1 MTYRISAGAEIAA
14 KAHVRETATE
24 ALELIRE
31 LKKKNIAILEVKDRD
46 GAILTIPQLEKLSD
60 QENI

>member
-1 MTYRISAGAEIAA
+1 MYRISAGAENAPT
-14 KAHVRETATE
+14 AHARETATE

-46 GAILTIPQLEKLSD
+46 GAVLTLPQLEKLSD
-60 QENI
+60 KENI

>member
-1 MTYRISAGAEIAA
+1 MYRISAGAENAA
-14 KAHVRETATE
+14 TAHTRETATE

-46 GAILTIPQLEKLSD
+46 GAVLTLPQLEKLSD
-60 QENI
+60 KENI

>member
-1 MTYRISAGAEIAA
+1 MYKISTGAENAD
-14 KAHVRETATE
+14 KAHARETATE

-60 QENI
+60 KENI

>member
-1 MTYRISAGAEIAA
+1 MYRISAGAENAVT
-14 KAHVRETATE
+14 AHARETATE
-24 ALELIRE
+24 VLELIRE

-60 QENI
+60 KENI

>member
-1 MTYRISAGAEIAA
+1 MYRISAGAESAA
-14 KAHVRETATE
+14 KAHSRETATE
-24 ALELIRE
+24 TLELIRE

-60 QENI
+60 KENI

>member
-1 MTYRISAGAEIAA
+1 MYRISAGPENAA
-14 KAHVRETATE
+14 NAHARETATE